1 MEYPRLMPRNNNN
14 SKKYRRICRI
24 LLKTQLLLQET
35 ETKTPTQLTA
45 MHEDP
50 KPTELDLY
58 LADEEATIALAQ
70 QLAPMLM
77 ATHPAFTGR
86 TPGGR
91 IHLKG
96 DLGAGKTSFA
106 RALLRACGVT
116 GRIKSPSYAL
126 LESYKLFNLYCYHL
140 DFYRLSDTR
149 DWLDAGFREIL
160 QKEAIILIE
169 WPEQAGDT
177 LPSPDLEIHLVYSD
191 AGRQAHLTAHS
202 NKGTS
207 WLTSLA
213 LPQKESPLKDVHGD
227 A

>member
-1 MEYPRLMPRNNNN
+1 MQ
-14 SKKYRRICRI
+14 KKDK
-24 LLKTQLLLQET
+24 LKEVNLF
-35 ETKTPTQLTA
+35 
-45 MHEDP
+45 
-50 KPTELDLY
+50 
-58 LADEEATIALAQ
+58 LADEDGTIALAK
-70 QLAPMLM
+70 QLAPMLC
-77 ATHPAFTGR
+77 ATHPAFTDQ

-140 DFYRLSDTR
+140 DFYRLSDPR
-149 DWLDAGFREIL
+149 EWLDAGFRDIL
-160 QKEAIILIE
+160 QKDAIILIE
-169 WPEQAGDT
+169 WPEQAGAT
-177 LPSPDLEIHLVYSD
+177 LPLPDLEIHLVYAD
-191 AGRQAHLTAHS
+191 AGRQAHLTAYS

-207 WLTSLA
+207 WLTSLV
-213 LPQKESPLKDVHGD
+213 LPQKESPPKDFPGD